1 MDEDQRR
8 QIEGLHQPLRRRTPV
23 PGTGPLSG
31 RLGCLLA
38 FASLLVLVAML
49 YLIFFWGRAV
59 PL

>member
-23 PGTGPLSG
+23 PGTGPFSG
-31 RLGCLLA
+31 RLGCVLA
-38 FASLLVLVAML
+38 FVSLFVLVVIL
-49 YLIFFWGRAV
+49 YLAFFWGRTV